1 MHKNFKTRKGKKRD
15 QEEKRK
21 EDHHEF
27 FLKKRSKRFI
37 VFILNLFI
45 YFIFLVFH

>member
-27 FLKKRSKRFI
+27 FLKKDPRAS
-37 VFILNLFI
+37 LFL
-45 YFIFLVFH
+45 F